1 MTPDLFDPSPA
12 APADDVVALA
22 EYAERA
28 YLEYALSVVKGRA
41 LPDVADGQ
49 KPVQRRILYAMARM
63 GLVFTT
69 GAGPKAVK
77 SARVVGDVLGRFHPH
92 SDQAAYDA
100 LVRMAQDFA
109 LRYPLIDGQGNFGS
123 RDGDGAAAMRY
134 TEARLAPIARLLLDE
149 IDEGTV
155 EFIPNY
161 DGSTEEP
168 RLLPARL
175 PFVLLNGASGIAV
188 GLATEIPSHNL
199 REVAAAAIAL
209 LKDDKLDADA
219 LARILP
225 GPDYPGGGQIISPAE
240 DIRAAYATG
249 RGSLKVR
256 ARWKIEDLARGQW
269 QLVVTELPPGTSA
282 QKVLEEIEE
291 LTNPKVRAGKKTL
304 GAEQLQLK
312 ASLLAVLDAVRDESS
327 KEASVRLVFEPKS
340 RTVAQADLVNA
351 LLAHTSL
358 ESSTPINLTMV
369 GADGRPTQKS
379 LLQLLGEWVRF
390 RLGTVERRSRHR
402 LGKVADR
409 IHILEGRQLVLLH
422 IDQVIAIIRA
432 ADEPKAALI
441 ERFALSER
449 QADDILDIRLRQLA
463 RLEAIRIEQELK
475 ELRAEAAKLNEIL
488 ASPAMLKRTVI
499 REIEADAKAHG
510 DERRT
515 LIEVGKRAVVEVR
528 VVDEPVT
535 VVVSM
540 KGWVRA
546 PKGHEVDAAQL
557 AFKAGDSLYGTFGCR
572 SVDALL
578 VFGSNGRVYSV
589 PVASLPSGRG
599 DGLSVTA
606 LIDLEAGTQPAHYFA
621 GAPSEVLMLAGTGG
635 FGLLARA
642 SDLLSRQRGGKAF
655 LALEGEEKP
664 LPPAIVG
671 ADAARV
677 ACLTLSG
684 RLLVFALDELKLQG
698 NGGRGLTL
706 VDLDAKDAV
715 VSVAVFVSALRVEGS
730 GRGGKARDE
739 VLRGAALEPYGGR
752 RARKGRRQD
761 RVPKATRVVAADAT

>member
-1 MTPDLFDPSPA
+1 
-12 APADDVVALA
+12 
-22 EYAERA
+22 
-28 YLEYALSVVKGRA
+28 
-41 LPDVADGQ
+41 
-49 KPVQRRILYAMARM
+49 
-63 GLVFTT
+63 
-69 GAGPKAVK
+69 
-77 SARVVGDVLGRFHPH
+77 
-92 SDQAAYDA
+92 
-100 LVRMAQDFA
+100 
-109 LRYPLIDGQGNFGS
+109 
-123 RDGDGAAAMRY
+123 
-134 TEARLAPIARLLLDE
+134 APIARLLLDE

-155 EFIPNY
+155 EFVPNY

-219 LARILP
+219 LARLLP
-225 GPDYPGGGQIISPAE
+225 GPDYPGGGQIISPDE

-269 QLVVTELPPGTSA
+269 QLVVTELPPGASA

-327 KEASVRLVFEPKS
+327 KEAAVRLVFEPKS
-340 RTVAQADLVNA
+340 RTVPQADLINA

-369 GADGRPTQKS
+369 GGDGRPTQKS
-379 LLQLLGEWVRF
+379 LIQLLGEWVRF
-390 RLGTVERRSRHR
+390 RVRTVERRSRHR
-402 LGKVADR
+402 LAKVADR
-409 IHILEGRQLVLLH
+409 IHILEGRRLVLLR
-422 IDQVIAIIRA
+422 IDEVIAIIRG
-432 ADEPKAALI
+432 ADEPKSALI

-475 ELRAEAAKLNEIL
+475 ELRGDEAKLNEIL
-488 ASPAMLKRTVI
+488 ASPAVLKRTVI

-515 LIEVGKRAVVEVR
+515 LIEAQKRAVAEVR

-540 KGWVRA
+540 RGWVRA
-546 PKGHEVDAAQL
+546 LKGHEVEPGQL

-578 VFGSNGRVYSV
+578 VFGSTGRVYSV

-599 DGLSVTA
+599 DGLSVTS
-606 LIDLEAGTQPAHYFA
+606 LIDLEPGTQPAHYFA
-621 GAPSEVLMLAGTGG
+621 GTPSAVLMLAGTGG

-664 LPPAIVG
+664 LPPAVVH
-671 ADAARV
+671 ADASRV
-677 ACLTLSG
+677 ACLTLAG
-684 RLLVFALDELKLQG
+684 RLLVFGLDELKLQS

-706 VDLDAKDAV
+706 VDLDGSDAV
-715 VSVAVFVSALRVEGS
+715 VSVAVFASALRIEGS
-730 GRGGKARDE
+730 GRGGKAREE
-739 VLRGAALEPYGGR
+739 VLRAAAIEPYVGR

-761 RVPKATRVVAADAT
+761 AIPKATRIVAADAA